1 MTNYFDASDSIER
14 GFEMKV
20 RDMTSTDTQIRP
32 IRQGTVAA
40 YLGEMEKWTDNHVN
54 KFQKYVRLACNVG
67 FFLVRFECRT
77 EMKKSISYKMDVQ
90 VNFYI
95 SNLMGLQINFEI
107 SERSRNRSLKS

>member
-1 MTNYFDASDSIER
+1 MTNTFDASDSIER

-20 RDMTSTDTQIRP
+20 RDMTSTDTQIKP

-67 FFLVRFECRT
+67 FFGC
-77 EMKKSISYKMDVQ
+77 
-90 VNFYI
+90 
-95 SNLMGLQINFEI
+95 NLNAGQ
-107 SERSRNRSLKS
+107 R